1 MEEGAVLTEVLDYTE
16 QLLQIIEYLKLCF
29 YALVVLIVLNILKGV

>member
-1 MEEGAVLTEVLDYTE
+1 MEEGAVLTEVLDYSE